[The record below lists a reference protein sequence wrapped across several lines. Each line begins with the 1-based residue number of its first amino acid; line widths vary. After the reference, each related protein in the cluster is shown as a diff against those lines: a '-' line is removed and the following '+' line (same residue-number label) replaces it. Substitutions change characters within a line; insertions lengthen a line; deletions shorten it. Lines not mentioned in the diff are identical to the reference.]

1 MKKITLFALLVLAGM
16 IFAAP
21 ALRAQEAEETDAQ
34 KKAKAIK
41 AIEDDDQLLNYLRQM
56 DPETLAAYVDA
67 VVQSGDADLIDRLS
81 TALNNMGTDIATAM
95 AGGNAQPAGQPAA
108 GDNGASGDNA
118 GGAGEGDKAA
128 AAASAIAAGFAD
140 AGGTIGGSD
149 FFTSNPVA
157 NSSSLSR
164 PEAE

>member
-21 ALRAQEAEETDAQ
+21 ALRAQEAEETEAQ

-81 TALNNMGTDIATAM
+81 TTLNNMGTDIATAM
-95 AGGNAQPAGQPAA
+95 AGGSAQPAGQPAA
-108 GDNGASGDNA
+108 GDNA